1 MGSHY
6 GTKLKNSYKRNHW
19 FKPLNMLHLLYSY
32 LQMIETPLLVPW
44 HLIMTFDFLH
54 QPSIKV
60 WCRGKKFIISD
71 HHLHCY
77 RTSVGSTGKTEAPR
91 TICSLPRHK
100 HFTLE
105 RALEVNQPSV
115 IIFPQ
120 FRFVFVFSVSFP
132 ALHFTNVSLF
142 VQELTFQE
150 LSHNLPNR
158 NGKPRAVS
166 VHSLLL
172 TSTTPSAS

>member
-1 MGSHY
+1 MTFNNDVRFPSP
-6 GTKLKNSYKRNHW
+6 TIDQS
-19 FKPLNMLHLLYSY
+19 
-32 LQMIETPLLVPW
+32 LVPW
-44 HLIMTFDFLH
+44 
-54 QPSIKV
+54 QKV
-60 WCRGKKFIISD
+60 HHFRSSFALLSD
-71 HHLHCY
+71 LGWVH
-77 RTSVGSTGKTEAPR
+77 RQNRS
-91 TICSLPRHK
+91 TICLLPRHK

-120 FRFVFVFSVSFP
+120 FRFVFLFSVSFP

-158 NGKPRAVS
+158 NGKPLAVS